1 MRFYQHGVVFWR
13 KPMLHR
19 RSLSL
24 AGLAALAGGGA
35 VAQPREGWRARFPSV
50 GFGILSVESQ
60 GATTTRFTGFPAY
73 FREKLG
79 VDCRIFQATDYAG
92 VVQALTGGQ
101 IPMARLGPASY
112 ASAWIDSNG
121 AVEPLTTWTAPTG
134 QAGYYSVL
142 IVRADSP
149 ARSLEDLRGKTLAWA
164 DPNST
169 SGYLVPFATLR
180 GMNIDPARYFSRTV
194 FSGGHEQSVL
204 GVLNGNYDGAFTWT
218 ADDDAF
224 GQLRMMIDRGVL
236 QRDRIRVILQS
247 PLIPNPPI
255 CVRKDIPAEM
265 KAELLAFFLAM
276 AADNMEMAEAVA
288 AGRTT
293 GFIRATEEMY
303 RPIVDVA
310 ILQREQRRRPRN

>member
-1 MRFYQHGVVFWR
+1 MR
-13 KPMLHR
+13 R
-19 RSLSL
+19 RHLLSATALL
-24 AGLAALAGGGA
+24 APAGAAT
-35 VAQPREGWRARFPSV
+35 AQPASNWRATFPTV

-60 GATTTRFTGFPAY
+60 GATVTRFSEFPAY
-73 FREKLG
+73 FRAKLG

-121 AVEPLTTWTAPTG
+121 AVEPLVTWYAPTG

-142 IVRADSP
+142 IVRSDSP
-149 ARSLEDLRGKTLAWA
+149 FQKLEDLRGKTLAWA

-169 SGYLVPFATLR
+169 SGYLVPLAALR
-180 GMNIDPARYFSRTV
+180 SQNIEPARYFSRTV

-204 GVLNGNYDGAFTWT
+204 GVLNGNFDAAFTWT

-236 QRDRIRVILQS
+236 QRERIRVILQS

-255 CVRKDIPAEM
+255 CVRKDLPAAM
-265 KAELLAFFLAM
+265 KADLTTFFLAM
-276 AADNMEMAEAVA
+276 AQDNMEMAESVA

-293 GFIRATEEMY
+293 GFLRATEEMY
-303 RPIVDVA
+303 QPIVDVA
-310 ILQREQRRRPRN
+310 QIQREQRRRRN